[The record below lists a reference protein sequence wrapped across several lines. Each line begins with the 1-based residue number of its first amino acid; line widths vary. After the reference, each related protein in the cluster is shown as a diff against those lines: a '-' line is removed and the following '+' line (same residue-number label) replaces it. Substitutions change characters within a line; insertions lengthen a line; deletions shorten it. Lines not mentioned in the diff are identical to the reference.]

1 MKKVINPLVIF
12 FLILTTNCRSQSD
25 FVQVDPSNLD
35 QEELESTKI
44 LSDKLL
50 TAQKN
55 GGYYS
60 FSKNEATPEMI
71 EGLNETV
78 QKESYKQIKTLFGD
92 YKALNFESL
101 MESTHADKFKV
112 YRFKGVFESD
122 AAIEVRAVLNNKGEL
137 AGFFIKPWME
147 QL

>member
-1 MKKVINPLVIF
+1 
-12 FLILTTNCRSQSD
+12 
-25 FVQVDPSNLD
+25 LD
-35 QEELESTKI
+35 QEELERAKN

-50 TAQKN
+50 TAQKI

-101 MESTHADKFKV
+101 MESTHGETYKV
-112 YRFKGVFESD
+112 YRFKGV
-122 AAIEVRAVLNNKGEL
+122 
-137 AGFFIKPWME
+137 
-147 QL
+147 

>member
-1 MKKVINPLVIF
+1 M
-12 FLILTTNCRSQSD
+12 TTNCRSQTD
-25 FVQVDPSNLD
+25 FAQVDPFNLN
-35 QEELESTKI
+35 QEELERTKN

-60 FSKNEATPEMI
+60 SSKIEAIPEMI
-71 EGLNETV
+71 EGLNGTV

-101 MESTHADKFKV
+101 MESRHGEKYMV
-112 YRFKGVFESD
+112 YRFKLRPCPKRHS
-122 AAIEVRAVLNNKGEL
+122 KY
-137 AGFFIKPWME
+137 KT
-147 QL
+147 

>member
-1 MKKVINPLVIF
+1 MKKVINSLVVF
-12 FLILTTNCRSQSD
+12 FLILSLSCQSQTD
-25 FVQVDPSNLD
+25 FVLVDPSNLD
-35 QEELESTKI
+35 QEELEFTKN

-55 GGYYS
+55 GGYYNLS
-60 FSKNEATPEMI
+60 ENEATPEMI
-71 EGLNETV
+71 DGLNESV
-78 QKESYKQIKTLFGD
+78 QKESYTQIKTLFGD
-92 YKALNFESL
+92 YKALEFESL
-101 MESTHADKFKV
+101 MESTHGDKYKI

-122 AAIEVRAVLNNKGEL
+122 AAIEVRAVLNHKGEL

>member
-1 MKKVINPLVIF
+1 MKKVITPLVIF
-12 FLILTTNCRSQSD
+12 LFILTTNCRSQTD
-25 FVQVDPSNLD
+25 FVHVDPSNVD
-35 QEELESTKI
+35 QEELERAKI

-60 FSKNEATPEMI
+60 SSKNEATPEMI
-71 EGLNETV
+71 KGLNETV

-101 MESTHADKFKV
+101 MESMHGEEYKV